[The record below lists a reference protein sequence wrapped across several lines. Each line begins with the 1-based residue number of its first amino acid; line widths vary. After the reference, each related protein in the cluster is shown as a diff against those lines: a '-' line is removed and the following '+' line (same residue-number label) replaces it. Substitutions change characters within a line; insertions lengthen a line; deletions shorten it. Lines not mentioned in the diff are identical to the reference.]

1 MQAFYCVTFKKIK
14 GWLCRHSPASV
25 PPVDAKA
32 KKNKELVHFRFDA
45 DLNELLEAA
54 SAYLGTT
61 KTELVENC
69 IRLNLDEVISSE
81 EGRKAAAAKLFK
93 KVRRKTEL

>member
-1 MQAFYCVTFKKIK
+1 MLCTKKKVDCVHT
-14 GWLCRHSPASV
+14 PAIV
-25 PPVDAKA
+25 RPVGAKA

-54 SAYLGTT
+54 SDYLGTT
-61 KTELVENC
+61 KTDLVENC

>member
-1 MQAFYCVTFKKIK
+1 VA
-14 GWLCRHSPASV
+14 
-25 PPVDAKA
+25 AKA

-54 SAYLGTT
+54 SDYLGTT

-69 IRLNLDEVISSE
+69 IRLNIDEVISSE
-81 EGRKAAAAKLFK
+81 EGRKATAAKLFK
-93 KVRRKTEL
+93 KVRRKTDL

>member
-1 MQAFYCVTFKKIK
+1 M
-14 GWLCRHSPASV
+14 P
-25 PPVDAKA
+25 AKA
-32 KKNKELVHFRFDA
+32 KKNKELVHFRFEA

-54 SAYLGTT
+54 SDYLGVS
-61 KTELVENC
+61 KTQLVEDC

-93 KVRRKTEL
+93 KVRRKTDL